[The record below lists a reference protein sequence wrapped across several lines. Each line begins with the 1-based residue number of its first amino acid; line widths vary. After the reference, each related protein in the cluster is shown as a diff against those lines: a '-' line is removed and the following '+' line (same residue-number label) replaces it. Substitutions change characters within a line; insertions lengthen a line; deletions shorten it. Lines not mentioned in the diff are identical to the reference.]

1 MGLPVTDRE
10 RRCPSCG
17 ALVSIDAGW
26 CGQCLQPLTEPAP
39 PPPIDTAPPEP
50 HPVEP
55 DPTVAD
61 ESIGEGIA
69 WWPCPVCGGRNALEL
84 ESCATCG
91 TPFAVVM
98 GLDQQPPKVDPA
110 EAMRWSLVF
119 PGLGHRRI
127 GLGADGIAR
136 GVLFTMALLMAV
148 IAASAGLSA
157 PALLGEFVLFLAM
170 AIAVYVAT
178 AFEARRLAEGGTPLV
193 SSRTLLWLTVGVVLV
208 SGLILAFA
216 MAGAD
221 RR

>member
-17 ALVSIDAGW
+17 ALVSVDAGW
-26 CGQCLQPLTEPAP
+26 CGQCLKPLTAAP
-39 PPPIDTAPPEP
+39 PPTSAIDTGLLEQGPA
-50 HPVEP
+50 
-55 DPTVAD
+55 VAD
-61 ESIGEGIA
+61 EPTGGGIA

-84 ESCATCG
+84 EACATCG
-91 TPFAVVM
+91 TPFAVLM

-127 GLGADGIAR
+127 GRGADGIAR

-178 AFEARRLAEGGTPLV
+178 AFEARRLAEGGEPLV
-193 SSRTLLWLTVGVVLV
+193 SARTLLWVTVGVVLL
-208 SGLILAFA
+208 SGLILAVA

>member
-1 MGLPVTDRE
+1 
-10 RRCPSCG
+10 
-17 ALVSIDAGW
+17 VSVDAGW
-26 CGQCLQPLTEPAP
+26 CGQCFQPLTEPAP
-39 PPPIDTAPPEP
+39 PPAPAIDRGPL
-50 HPVEP
+50 EP
-55 DPTVAD
+55 DPVVAD
-61 ESIGEGIA
+61 EPTGEGIA

-91 TPFAVVM
+91 TPFAVLM

-127 GLGADGIAR
+127 GRGADGIAR

-208 SGLILAFA
+208 SGLILALA